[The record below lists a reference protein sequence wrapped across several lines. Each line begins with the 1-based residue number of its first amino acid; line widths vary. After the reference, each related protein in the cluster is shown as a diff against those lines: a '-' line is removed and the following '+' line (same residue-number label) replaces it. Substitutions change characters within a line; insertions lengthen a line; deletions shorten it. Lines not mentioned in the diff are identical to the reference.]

1 MRVGFKISF
10 LILSLLGF
18 IPAALAQSPIS
29 SMALGPDQIGK
40 IRTAQGITTRITF
53 PEPVQEIIC
62 GDLYDP
68 GTGKGTFV
76 AQRGGSAERP
86 SNDVFIKPIAARGMS
101 NLFVKT
107 GENGQ
112 HTYNFDLEV
121 VPVAQAQ
128 RVVNVTLPAP
138 APTQGSEAGP
148 RETQPSSPATSN
160 GTQPASSPNQMTA
173 DQEKIA
179 RDLEKQRAELQQSRK
194 DADEYLRSTR
204 QQADRILAEAQTK
217 LTDAE
222 NASARRGAD
231 EVERRF
237 VKALMLGLRE
247 AKINNP
253 RVQAR
258 KIIITLD
265 PRVLTL
271 DDKSYL
277 RYTIQNAGDK
287 EFLFSAISLETVSET
302 DSQPITIQIVQS
314 KAENKLEPGE
324 SLAGVIVFDAE
335 RVTAKDKLRLY
346 VRGEDS
352 TEIARVNIQ

>member
-1 MRVGFKISF
+1 MRIGFKISF
-10 LILSLLGF
+10 LILSLLGA
-18 IPAALAQSPIS
+18 IPAARGQSPIS

-53 PEPVQEIIC
+53 VEPVQEIIC

-76 AQRGGSAERP
+76 AQRGGSPERP

-128 RVVNVTLPAP
+128 RVVNVTMPAP
-138 APTQGSEAGP
+138 AQGGEAGP
-148 RETQPSSPATSN
+148 RETQPATSN
-160 GTQPASSPNQMTA
+160 GPNQLTA
-173 DQEKIA
+173 EQEKTA
-179 RDLEKQRAELQQSRK
+179 RELEKQKAEIQQSRK

-204 QQADRILAEAQTK
+204 QQADRILTEAQAK
-217 LTDAE
+217 LTEAE
-222 NASARRGAD
+222 HGNAEKGSD

-253 RVQAR
+253 RVQAK
-258 KIIITLD
+258 KIIISLD

-287 EFLFSAISLETVSET
+287 EFVFSSISLETVSET

-324 SLAGVIVFDAE
+324 SLAGVIVFEAE
-335 RVTAKDKLRLY
+335 RATSKDKLRLY

>member
-1 MRVGFKISF
+1 
-10 LILSLLGF
+10 
-18 IPAALAQSPIS
+18 
-29 SMALGPDQIGK
+29 
-40 IRTAQGITTRITF
+40 
-53 PEPVQEIIC
+53 
-62 GDLYDP
+62 
-68 GTGKGTFV
+68 
-76 AQRGGSAERP
+76 
-86 SNDVFIKPIAARGMS
+86 
-101 NLFVKT
+101 
-107 GENGQ
+107 
-112 HTYNFDLEV
+112 
-121 VPVAQAQ
+121 
-128 RVVNVTLPAP
+128 
-138 APTQGSEAGP
+138 
-148 RETQPSSPATSN
+148 
-160 GTQPASSPNQMTA
+160 MTA

-179 RDLEKQRAELQQSRK
+179 RDLDKQKAEIQQSRK

-204 QQADRILAEAQTK
+204 QQADRILAEAQSK

-222 NASARRGAD
+222 NSNGELGAD

-253 RVQAR
+253 RVQA
-258 KIIITLD
+258 KKVIISLD

-287 EFLFSAISLETVSET
+287 EFIFSAISLETVTET

-314 KAENKLEPGE
+314 KADNKLEAGE

>member
-1 MRVGFKISF
+1 LRVGFKISF
-10 LILSLLGF
+10 LILLLLGVL
-18 IPAALAQSPIS
+18 PVARAQSPIS

-76 AQRGGSAERP
+76 AQRGGTSERP

-101 NLFVKT
+101 NLFIKT

-121 VPVAQAQ
+121 VTVAQAQ
-128 RVVNVTLPAP
+128 RVVNVTQAVPA
-138 APTQGSEAGP
+138 TQQGSEAGP
-148 RETQPSSPATSN
+148 RGTQPASSN
-160 GTQPASSPNQMTA
+160 GTQPASVSNQMTA
-173 DQEKIA
+173 EQEKTA
-179 RDLEKQRAELQQSRK
+179 RELEKQKAEIQQSRK
-194 DADEYLRSTR
+194 DADELLRSAR
-204 QQADRILAEAQTK
+204 QQADRIMAEAQAK
-217 LTDAE
+217 LSDAE
-222 NASARRGAD
+222 HTSAERGGD

-253 RVQAR
+253 RVQAK
-258 KIIITLD
+258 KIIISLD

-287 EFLFSAISLETVSET
+287 EFIFSAISLETVGET
-302 DSQPITIQIVQS
+302 DSRPVTIQIVQS
-314 KAENKLEPGE
+314 KADNKLEAGE
-324 SLAGVIVFDAE
+324 SLAGVIVFEAGLI
-335 RVTAKDKLRLY
+335 TSKDKLRLY